1 MGPGTFRAV
10 ELYDWLLFLHVLS
23 AFLVVGALVAL
34 WALVLA
40 TRPPS
45 PTLSGPAAG
54 RFGGLAGPIV
64 GVGMTGTLIFGI
76 WLALNVDGY
85 EIWDGWILAALVLW
99 ALGGWAGDRAGRLF
113 QNDPVGGRSGAIRL
127 QALNTAAI
135 LVILILMIWKP
146 GA

>member
-1 MGPGTFRAV
+1 V
-10 ELYDWLLFLHVLS
+10 DLYDWLLFLHVLS
-23 AFLVVGALVAL
+23 AFVVVGALAAL

-40 TRPPS
+40 TRPPT
-45 PTLSGPAAG
+45 PVL
-54 RFGGLAGPIV
+54 GGEAPMRVGKLAGPLV

-99 ALGGWAGDRAGRLF
+99 AIAIELGRRVRDAAVANAATLHWLRTLF
-113 QNDPVGGRSGAIRL
+113 VVLLLADMV
-127 QALNTAAI
+127 
-135 LVILILMIWKP
+135 WKP